1 MTSAP
6 ALEDLRRAATSGA
19 PDALYALAK
28 RLIADSEPEQAFAPV
43 STAAQAGHPGAQV
56 ELARMYLYGVGAPP
70 DVAQSVEWLQRAE
83 RAAHPGASY
92 LLALI
97 ALGGIAVERDL
108 EATARRLLTA
118 AKAGLVPAVRAL
130 AMHFGRDRT
139 NVAAMRQSE
148 ALLAQGAAQ
157 HDGVCAALLAERVRH
172 GELVGDV
179 RYALDGLDRVAR
191 NAGIRSM
198 PALPASPVVPGP
210 DNRLQLDLEANLRA
224 PTFVAC
230 SRAPRIAIVDGL
242 LSTEDCRYIIA
253 MGMPHLIR
261 SRVADPHSDGW
272 MQHPGRT
279 SDDTAF
285 DALLEDFHLRLLQ
298 LRMAGA
304 IGMDFTC
311 AEPMVMLHY
320 GPGQEY
326 FPHRD
331 YLPPETLA
339 ANQPEA
345 GQRAITLLCYL
356 SEVEAGGQTIFPK
369 PNSIVTPAAGRA
381 VAFWNLDDNGRPDPD
396 TLHAGL
402 PVQSGEKWLATL
414 WLRERRHRSF

>member
-1 MTSAP
+1 MTSP
-6 ALEDLRRAATSGA
+6 PTLEVLRREATNGT

-28 RLIADSEPEQAFAPV
+28 RLIADGEPEQAHAPV
-43 STAAQAGHPGAQV
+43 RMAAQGGHPGAQV
-56 ELARMYLYGVGAPP
+56 ELARMHLYGVGAGL
-70 DVAQSVEWLQRAE
+70 DAAQAVEWLQRAE
-83 RAAHPGASY
+83 RAGHPGASY
-92 LLALI
+92 LLASV
-97 ALGGIAVERDL
+97 ALGGIAMERDL
-108 EATARRLLTA
+108 EATGHRLLSA

-157 HDGVCAALLAERVRH
+157 HDGVSAAMLAERIRH
-172 GELVGDV
+172 GELVGDQ
-179 RYALDGLDRVAR
+179 RYALDALDRLAR
-191 NAGIRSM
+191 NAGIRAM
-198 PALPASPVVPGP
+198 PALKRSPVVAGTN
-210 DNRLQLDLEANLRA
+210 NRLELDLEASLRA

-253 MGMPHLIR
+253 MGSPHLIR
-261 SRVADPHSDGW
+261 SRVADPDSDGW
-272 MQHPGRT
+272 VQHPGRT

-285 DALLEDFHLRLLQ
+285 DPILEDFHLRLLQ
-298 LRMAGA
+298 LRMAAA
-304 IGMDFTC
+304 IGMEFTC

-339 ANQPEA
+339 ASQPEA
-345 GQRAITLLCYL
+345 GQRAVTLLCYL
-356 SEVEAGGQTIFPK
+356 SEVESGGQTIFPK
-369 PNSIVTPAAGRA
+369 PNRLVTPSAGRA
-381 VAFWNLDDNGRPDPD
+381 VAFWNLDDEGRPDPD

>member
-1 MTSAP
+1 MNAP
-6 ALEDLRRAATSGA
+6 SNLDDLRRDAAGGTPA
-19 PDALYALAK
+19 ALYALAK
-28 RLIADSEPEQAFAPV
+28 QLIAGSEPEQAYPPLRE
-43 STAAQAGHPGAQV
+43 AAQAGHAGAQV
-56 ELARMYLYGVGAPP
+56 ELGRMYLYGVGADL
-70 DVAQSVEWLQRAE
+70 DVTQAVEWLQRAD
-83 RAAHPGASY
+83 RAGHPGASY

-108 EATARRLLTA
+108 ETTGHRLLAA
-118 AKAGLVPAVRAL
+118 AKAGLVPAMRAL

-148 ALLAQGAAQ
+148 DLLAQGAAQ
-157 HDGVCAALLAERVRH
+157 RDGVSAAMLAERIRH
-172 GELVGDV
+172 GELVGDA
-179 RYALDGLDRVAR
+179 RYALDSLDRLAR
-191 NAGIRSM
+191 SAGISSM
-198 PALPASPVVPGP
+198 PALKGVPVVAGA
-210 DNRLQLDLEANLRA
+210 DNHLRLDLEASLRA

-230 SRAPRIAIVDGL
+230 CHAPRIAIVDGL
-242 LSTEDCRYIIA
+242 LSAEDCRYIIA
-253 MGMPHLIR
+253 MGAPHLIR
-261 SRVADPHSDGW
+261 SRVADPDSEGW
-272 MQHPGRT
+272 IQHPGRT

-285 DALLEDFHLRLLQ
+285 GPILEDFHLRLLQ
-298 LRMAGA
+298 LRMAAA
-304 IGMDFTC
+304 IGMEFTC

-356 SEVEAGGQTIFPK
+356 SEVDAGGQTIFPK
-369 PNSIVTPAAGRA
+369 PNRIVTPRAGRA
-381 VAFWNLDDNGRPDPD
+381 VAFWNLDDEGRPDAD
-396 TLHAGL
+396 SLHAGL

-414 WLRERRHRSF
+414 WLRQRRHRSF

>member
-1 MTSAP
+1 MC
-6 ALEDLRRAATSGA
+6 
-19 PDALYALAK
+19 LYA
-28 RLIADSEPEQAFAPV
+28 
-43 STAAQAGHPGAQV
+43 
-56 ELARMYLYGVGAPP
+56 VGAEL
-70 DVAQSVEWLQRAE
+70 DVAQAVDWLHRAE
-83 RAAHPGASY
+83 RAGHPGASY

-97 ALGGIAVERDL
+97 ALGGIAMERDL
-108 EATARRLLTA
+108 EATGHRLLAA

-157 HDGVCAALLAERVRH
+157 HDGVSAALLAERVRH
-172 GELVGDV
+172 GELVGDM
-179 RYALDGLDRVAR
+179 RYALDALDRVAR

-198 PALPASPVVPGP
+198 PPLPASPVVPGTN
-210 DNRLQLDLEANLRA
+210 DRLQLDLESSLRA

-253 MGMPHLIR
+253 MGMPHLTR
-261 SRVADPHSDGW
+261 SRVADPDSDGW
-272 MQHPGRT
+272 IQHPGRT
-279 SDDTAF
+279 SDDTSF
-285 DALLEDFHLRLLQ
+285 DPLREDFHLRLLQ
-298 LRMAGA
+298 LRMAAA
-304 IGMDFTC
+304 IGMEFTC
-311 AEPMVMLHY
+311 AEPMVLLHY

-331 YLPPETLA
+331 YLPPEALA

-369 PNSIVTPAAGRA
+369 PNRIVTPAAGRA
-381 VAFWNLDDNGRPDPD
+381 VAFWNLDDDGRPDPD

-402 PVQSGEKWLATL
+402 PVQTGEKWLATL
-414 WLRERRHRSF
+414 WLRERRHRFF